1 MTVSSGLAMS
11 WEEWHKHD
19 AVALAELVRAKEVT
33 AKQLGAQA
41 AEAVTRIDPEI
52 EAVLGLYDD
61 VIADPDTNHPNRD
74 GLLYG
79 VLILLKDLGSGLS
92 GRRQESG
99 SKLFMDHTVEA
110 TDPLIDNYLGAGL
123 IPIGRSTT
131 PEFGMTFDTA
141 TDYLG
146 RVKVTRNPWKLERTP
161 GGSSGGSAAAVA
173 AGILPIGMSSD
184 GGGSTRIPAS
194 FCGLIGLKATRG
206 RVPRPLSQSE
216 YISRISIDGVV
227 TRSVRDTAAAYD
239 YLTRIPH
246 GGSFIRMG
254 EPSCS
259 YLQAIKHEPGKLGI
273 GLSTGMWGRANPI
286 DLEIAERVRTVA
298 KLLEGLGHNVE
309 EIADQSICDW
319 EALWSAYCTNWV
331 GSRAQFATMAK
342 KRGIMSEGLHDY
354 LGPMVHRHYIAAE
367 RYDKFEIWKMM
378 EHNNTVTREFGRLME
393 RFDALLV
400 PTMAIRVPEANGP
413 YSLLRDEELDPWLNR
428 LCDAC
433 RYTMPANETGLPGIS
448 VPAGLD
454 ADGLPIGIQLYGNF
468 CREDV
473 LLKLAAQIERSHPE
487 WFGAA
492 PPVHVIQSR

>member
-1 MTVSSGLAMS
+1 MTTSNGLAMS
-11 WEEWHKHD
+11 WHEWHKHD
-19 AVALAELVRAKEVT
+19 AVALAELVRARQVT
-33 AKQLGAQA
+33 PGELCAQA
-41 AEAVTRIDPEI
+41 VDAITRIDPQI

-61 VIADPDTNHPNRD
+61 AIADPDTNRPNRE

-79 VLILLKDLGSGLS
+79 VPILLKDLGSGLA

-99 SKLFMDHTVEA
+99 SKLFKDHTIEA
-110 TDPLIDNYLGAGL
+110 TDPLVDNYLSAGL

-173 AGILPIGMSSD
+173 AGILPISMSSD

-227 TRSVRDTAAAYD
+227 TRTVRDTTAAYD
-239 YLTRIPH
+239 YLTRIPN
-246 GGSFIRMG
+246 GGSFIRIG
-254 EPSCS
+254 EPSGS
-259 YLQAIKHEPGKLGI
+259 YFKAIERDPEQLKI
-273 GLSTGMWGRANPI
+273 GLSTGVWGRANPT
-286 DLEIAERVRTVA
+286 DPEIVERVRAVA
-298 KLLEGLGHNVE
+298 KRLEGLGHYVE
-309 EIADQSICDW
+309 EIADNSICSW
-319 EALWSAYCTNWV
+319 EVLWSAYCINWV

-342 KRGIMSEGLHDY
+342 DRGLLPERLQDY
-354 LGPMVHRHYIAAE
+354 LGPMPHRHYLAAE
-367 RYDKFEIWKMM
+367 RYNKFDIWKMM
-378 EHNNTVTREFGRLME
+378 EHNNTVTREFGRLMQ

-413 YSLLRDEELDPWLNR
+413 YSLLRDEELDPWLER

-433 RYTMPANETGLPGIS
+433 RYTMPANEIGLPGIS
-448 VPAGLD
+448 LPAGLD

-468 CREDV
+468 CREDL
-473 LLKLAAQIERSHPE
+473 LLKLAAQIERAHPE
-487 WFGAA
+487 WFGVV
-492 PPVHVIQSR
+492 PPMHVS

>member
-1 MTVSSGLAMS
+1 MTISSGLAMS
-11 WEEWHKHD
+11 WQEWRNHD
-19 AVALAELVRAKEVT
+19 AVGLAELVRARQVAPKE
-33 AKQLGAQA
+33 LCAQA
-41 AEAVTRIDPEI
+41 AEAVTRIDPQI

-61 VIADPDTNHPNRD
+61 VLADPDADRPNGE

-79 VLILLKDLGSGLS
+79 VPILLKDLGSGLA

-99 SKLFMDHTVEA
+99 SKLFKDHTVEA
-110 TDPLIDNYLGAGL
+110 TDPLVDNYLRAGL

-141 TDYLG
+141 TDYLE
-146 RVKVTRNPWKLERTP
+146 RAKVTRNPWKLERTP

-173 AGILPIGMSSD
+173 AGMLPIGMSSD

-194 FCGLIGLKATRG
+194 FCGLVGLKATRG

-227 TRSVRDTAAAYD
+227 TRTVRDTAAAYD
-239 YLTRIPH
+239 YLTRISN

-254 EPSCS
+254 EPSGS
-259 YLQAIKHEPGKLGI
+259 YFTAIDRDPEQLRI
-273 GLSTGMWGRANPI
+273 GLSTGVWGRANPP
-286 DLEIAERVRTVA
+286 DPEIAERVGAVA
-298 KLLEGLGHNVE
+298 KLLEGLGHHVE
-309 EIADQSICDW
+309 EIADQSICNW
-319 EALWSAYCTNWV
+319 QALWSAYCVNWV
-331 GSRAQFATMAK
+331 GSRAQFATMAND
-342 KRGIMSEGLHDY
+342 RGVAPERLHEY
-354 LGPMVHRHYIAAE
+354 LGPMVHRHYLAAE
-367 RYDKFEIWKMM
+367 RYDKFDIWKMM
-378 EHNNTVTREFGRLME
+378 VCNNTVTREFGRLME

-413 YSLLRDEELDPWLNR
+413 YSLLRDEELDSWLER

-454 ADGLPIGIQLYGNF
+454 VDGLPIGIQLYGNF
-468 CREDV
+468 CREDL
-473 LLKLAAQIERSHPE
+473 LLKLAAQIERARPE
-487 WFGAA
+487 WFGAI
-492 PPVHVIQSR
+492 PPVHVS